1 MPEIDN
7 CAKSIKARNVMLAI
21 RKDKAPRKDTKELYA
36 CIGKLNPKKFGVI
49 LHDKEQDEN
58 GNIEPPGYHA
68 MITFDNACSVNN
80 LAKQLGIPPQNIEVW
95 DKGIN
100 NGFSY
105 MLHRTA
111 KARAEGKHQY
121 DPSEVIAN
129 FDFEALMETIPFEIG
144 QAKIARDANPKTLL
158 DAVYAGVMTKE
169 EAEKRLTGSQYAYY
183 GKKLV
188 DVWNKRQQRLAD
200 EWRQQMTADEKQ
212 AQTIWIYGPTGTG
225 KTDLAREIAGKRG
238 KYYKSGSSRDMF
250 QGYNVEAHT
259 IILDELREDSIRY
272 DDLLKIL
279 DPFAV
284 YSGGT
289 MAPSRYQDKALAAD
303 FFLITSPYSPERF
316 YKYAIRDKE
325 TREIDKFDQL
335 LRRLTLI
342 IQMTDIHICPV
353 EYKKPKAPLKIDPPQ
368 PIPGLQRPN
377 PYSQKQRPASRPN
390 PKDVFDSLFNQ
401 DEDTDTTGDKDNEK
415 S

>member
-1 MPEIDN
+1 
-7 CAKSIKARNVMLAI
+7 MLAI
-21 RKDKAPRKDTKELYA
+21 RKDKAPWKDTKDLA
-36 CIGKLNPKKFGVI
+36 DCIRKLNPKKFAVI

-68 MITFDNACSVNN
+68 MITFDNARSVNN
-80 LAKQLGIPPQNIEVW
+80 LAKQLGILPQNIEVW

-105 MLHRTA
+105 MLHRTR
-111 KARAEGKHQY
+111 KAQAEGKHEY

-129 FDFEALMETIPFEIG
+129 FDFEALMGTIPFEIG

-158 DAVYAGVMTKE
+158 DAVYAGIMTKD

-200 EWRQQMTADEKQ
+200 EWRQQMIDDEKQ

-225 KTDLAREIAGKRG
+225 KTNLACEIGKKHG
-238 KYYKSGSSRDMF
+238 DFFKSGSSRDMF
-250 QGYNVEAHT
+250 QGYEVGKNV

-279 DPFAV
+279 DPFSV
-284 YSGGT
+284 YSGGS

-303 FFLITSPYSPERF
+303 TFIVTTPYDPYQY
-316 YKYAIRDKE
+316 YKLVVSDSEAQKV
-325 TREIDKFDQL
+325 DKFSQL

-342 IQMTDIHICPV
+342 LYMDNYSISAVNVQAGACPQ
-353 EYKKPKAPLKIDPPQ
+353 I
-368 PIPGLQRPN
+368 IPGASRPN
-377 PYSQKQRPASRPN
+377 PYSQVNRPASKPD

-401 DEDTDTTGDKDNEK
+401 DEDTDTTGDTDNEK